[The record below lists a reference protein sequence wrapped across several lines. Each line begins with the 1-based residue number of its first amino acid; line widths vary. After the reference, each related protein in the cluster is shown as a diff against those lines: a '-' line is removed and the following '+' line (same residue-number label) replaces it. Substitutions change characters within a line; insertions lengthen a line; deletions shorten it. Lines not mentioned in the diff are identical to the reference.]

1 MEVVSTSFTI
11 MTSIMNSI
19 VIVPAFGSI
28 ADVIEDKYELYQDA
42 CSLRDTPFYSLQDT
56 DINAFTN
63 PLSFQL
69 DAIKIQLLDFGY
81 DEFQIN
87 SFIDRFEVSIKHIVE
102 LFLDD
107 DNNILN
113 EVIRK
118 PDMFRGYIFAK
129 SALTRE
135 KYPAREQQCFDILIR
150 CVADEYVLLA
160 PKSPDFDVIA
170 LEGTIIALAQIFYE
184 QGVKDQARV
193 LGEDHPDTLTTRH
206 NLAYCYQEAGRLD
219 EAIDLFEQVTKDR
232 IRVLGE
238 DHPDTLWTRCDLAKA
253 YKDAGRIG
261 EAIDLYENLVSD
273 RIRVLGED
281 HPDTLI
287 TRNQLANVY
296 RFAGRLDE
304 AIDLYE
310 NLVSDRIRVLG
321 EDHPDTLWTRCDLAK
336 AYKDAG
342 RTDEAIT
349 LYKNLLSDCI
359 RSLARRGPYP
369 ATLWTRCYVA
379 EAYKDAGRTDEAIT
393 QYEKLV
399 PDCIRSLARRGAR
412 F

>member
-1 MEVVSTSFTI
+1 MCMEVVSTSFTI
-11 MTSIMNSI
+11 MTSIVNSI

-28 ADVIEDKYELYQDA
+28 ADAIEDKYELYQDA
-42 CSLRDTPFYSLQDT
+42 CSLRDTPFCSLQDT

-69 DAIKIQLLDFGY
+69 DAIKIQLLNFGY
-81 DEFQIN
+81 DKFQIN

-102 LFLDD
+102 LLLD

-135 KYPAREQQCFDILIR
+135 KYPLREQQCFDILIR
-150 CVADEYVLLA
+150 CVADEYVVLA

-184 QGVKDQARV
+184 QGAKDQARV

-206 NLAYCYQEAGRLD
+206 NLAYCYQEAGRTD
-219 EAIDLFEQVTKDR
+219 EAIALHEQ
-232 IRVLGE
+232 LL
-238 DHPDTLWTRCDLAKA
+238 P
-253 YKDAGRIG
+253 
-261 EAIDLYENLVSD
+261 D

-321 EDHPDTLWTRCDLAK
+321 EDHPQTLWTRCDL
-336 AYKDAG
+336 
-342 RTDEAIT
+342 
-349 LYKNLLSDCI
+349 
-359 RSLARRGPYP
+359 
-369 ATLWTRCYVA
+369 A
-379 EAYKDAGRTDEAIT
+379 EAYKDAGRTDEAKELYKALLI
-393 QYEKLV
+393 
-399 PDCIRSLARRGAR
+399 DCISVLTPNHPLTMAVCTGILDLRN
-412 F
+412 

>member
-11 MTSIMNSI
+11 MTSIVNSI

-28 ADVIEDKYELYQDA
+28 ADIIEDKYELYQDA

-102 LFLDD
+102 LLLDD

-113 EVIRK
+113 EVIKK

-135 KYPAREQQCFDILIR
+135 KYPSREQQCFDILIR

-184 QGVKDQARV
+184 QGAKDQARV

-206 NLAYCYQEAGRLD
+206 NLAYCYQEAGRID
-219 EAIDLFEQVTKDR
+219 EAIT
-232 IRVLGE
+232 
-238 DHPDTLWTRCDLAKA
+238 
-253 YKDAGRIG
+253 
-261 EAIDLYENLVSD
+261 
-273 RIRVLGED
+273 
-281 HPDTLI
+281 
-287 TRNQLANVY
+287 
-296 RFAGRLDE
+296 
-304 AIDLYE
+304 LYE

-321 EDHPDTLWTRCDLAK
+321 EDHPDTLWTRCDLA
-336 AYKDAG
+336 
-342 RTDEAIT
+342 
-349 LYKNLLSDCI
+349 
-359 RSLARRGPYP
+359 
-369 ATLWTRCYVA
+369 
-379 EAYKDAGRTDEAIT
+379 EAYKDAGRIGEAIDLHEQLLPDRIRVLGEDHPDTLITRNQLANIYRVAGRLDEAIT
-393 QYEKLV
+393 LYENLV
-399 PDCIRSLARRGAR
+399 PDRIRVLGEDHPDTLWTRCDLAEAYKYAGRTDEAKELYKPLLIDCISVLTPNHPLTMAVCTGILELLN
-412 F
+412 

>member
-1 MEVVSTSFTI
+1 MHMEVVSTSFTI
-11 MTSIMNSI
+11 MTSIVNSI

-28 ADVIEDKYELYQDA
+28 ADIIEDKYELYQDA

-102 LFLDD
+102 LLLDD

-113 EVIRK
+113 EVIKK

-135 KYPAREQQCFDILIR
+135 KYPSREQQCFDILIR

-184 QGVKDQARV
+184 QGAKDQARV

-206 NLAYCYQEAGRLD
+206 NLAYCYQEAGRIDEAITLYENLVSD
-219 EAIDLFEQVTKDR
+219 RIRVLGEDHPQTLWTRCDLAEAYKDAGRIGEAIDLHEQLLPDR

-238 DHPDTLWTRCDLAKA
+238 DHPDTLWTRCDLAEA
-253 YKDAGRIG
+253 YK
-261 EAIDLYENLVSD
+261 Y
-273 RIRVLGED
+273 
-281 HPDTLI
+281 
-287 TRNQLANVY
+287 
-296 RFAGRLDE
+296 
-304 AIDLYE
+304 
-310 NLVSDRIRVLG
+310 
-321 EDHPDTLWTRCDLAK
+321 
-336 AYKDAG
+336 AG
-342 RTDEAIT
+342 RTDEAKE
-349 LYKNLLSDCI
+349 LYKPLLIDCI
-359 RSLARRGPYP
+359 SVLTPNHPLTMAVCTGI
-369 ATLWTRCYVA
+369 L
-379 EAYKDAGRTDEAIT
+379 E
-393 QYEKLV
+393 L
-399 PDCIRSLARRGAR
+399 LN
-412 F
+412 

>member
-1 MEVVSTSFTI
+1 MHMEVVSTSFTI
-11 MTSIMNSI
+11 MTSIVNSI

-102 LFLDD
+102 LLLDD

-113 EVIRK
+113 EVIKK

-135 KYPAREQQCFDILIR
+135 KYPSREQQCFDILIR

-184 QGVKDQARV
+184 QGAKDQARV

-206 NLAYCYQEAGRLD
+206 NLAYCYQEAGRID
-219 EAIDLFEQVTKDR
+219 EAIT
-232 IRVLGE
+232 
-238 DHPDTLWTRCDLAKA
+238 
-253 YKDAGRIG
+253 
-261 EAIDLYENLVSD
+261 LYENLVSD

-287 TRNQLANVY
+287 TRNQLANIY
-296 RFAGRLDE
+296 RVAGRLDE
-304 AIDLYE
+304 AITLYE

-321 EDHPDTLWTRCDLAK
+321 EDHPDTLWTRCDLASIYRVAGRLDEAITLYENLVPDRIRVLGEDHPDTLWTRCDLAE
-336 AYKDAG
+336 AYKYAG
-342 RTDEAIT
+342 RTDEAKE
-349 LYKNLLSDCI
+349 LYKPLLIDCI
-359 RSLARRGPYP
+359 SVLTPNHPLTMAVCTGI
-369 ATLWTRCYVA
+369 L
-379 EAYKDAGRTDEAIT
+379 E
-393 QYEKLV
+393 L
-399 PDCIRSLARRGAR
+399 LN
-412 F
+412 

>member
-1 MEVVSTSFTI
+1 MCMEVVSTSFTI
-11 MTSIMNSI
+11 MTSIVNSI

-28 ADVIEDKYELYQDA
+28 ADAIEDKYELYQDA

-69 DAIKIQLLDFGY
+69 DAIKIQLLNFGY
-81 DEFQIN
+81 DKFQIN

-102 LFLDD
+102 LLLD

-129 SALTRE
+129 SALIRE
-135 KYPAREQQCFDILIR
+135 KYPLREQQCFDILIR
-150 CVADEYVLLA
+150 CVADEYVVLA

-184 QGVKDQARV
+184 QGAKDQARV
-193 LGEDHPDTLTTRH
+193 LGEDHPDTLTTR
-206 NLAYCYQEAGRLD
+206 NQLTNIYRVAGRLD
-219 EAIDLFEQVTKDR
+219 DEAITLYENLVADR

-238 DHPDTLWTRCDLAKA
+238 DHSQTLWTRCNLAGAYKDAGRIDEAITLYENLVLDCIRVLGEDHPQTLWTRCDLAEA
-253 YKDAGRIG
+253 YKDAGRLD
-261 EAIDLYENLVSD
+261 EAIALHEQLLPD

-304 AIDLYE
+304 AITLYE
-310 NLVSDRIRVLG
+310 NLLSDRIRVLG
-321 EDHPDTLWTRCDLAK
+321 EDHPQTLWTRCDLA
-336 AYKDAG
+336 
-342 RTDEAIT
+342 
-349 LYKNLLSDCI
+349 
-359 RSLARRGPYP
+359 
-369 ATLWTRCYVA
+369 
-379 EAYKDAGRTDEAIT
+379 EAYKDAGRLDEAIT
-393 QYEKLV
+393 LSVQE
-399 PDCIRSLARRGAR
+399 PGA
-412 F
+412 

>member
-11 MTSIMNSI
+11 MTSIVNSI

-28 ADVIEDKYELYQDA
+28 ADAIEDKYELYQDA
-42 CSLRDTPFYSLQDT
+42 CSLRDTPFCSLQDT

-102 LFLDD
+102 LLLDD

-135 KYPAREQQCFDILIR
+135 KYPSREQQCFDILIR

-206 NLAYCYQEAGRLD
+206 NLAYCYQEAGRTD
-219 EAIDLFEQVTKDR
+219 EAIDLYENLVPDR

-238 DHPDTLWTRCDLAKA
+238 DHPDTLTTRHNLA
-253 YKDAGRIG
+253 YCYQEAGRTD
-261 EAIDLYENLVSD
+261 EAIDLYENLVPD

-296 RFAGRLDE
+296 RVAGRTDE
-304 AIDLYE
+304 AITLYE
-310 NLVSDRIRVLG
+310 NLVSDRIRFLG

-342 RTDEAIT
+342 RTDEAKE
-349 LYKNLLSDCI
+349 LYKALLIDCI
-359 RSLARRGPYP
+359 SVLTPNHPLTMAVCTGILDLRN
-369 ATLWTRCYVA
+369 
-379 EAYKDAGRTDEAIT
+379 
-393 QYEKLV
+393 
-399 PDCIRSLARRGAR
+399 
-412 F
+412 

>member
-11 MTSIMNSI
+11 MTSIVNSI

-28 ADVIEDKYELYQDA
+28 ADAIEDKYELYQDA

-69 DAIKIQLLDFGY
+69 DAIKIQLLNFGY
-81 DEFQIN
+81 DKFQIN

-102 LFLDD
+102 LLLD

-129 SALTRE
+129 SALIRE
-135 KYPAREQQCFDILIR
+135 KYPLREQQCFDILIR
-150 CVADEYVLLA
+150 CVADEYVVLA

-184 QGVKDQARV
+184 QGAKDQA
-193 LGEDHPDTLTTRH
+193 
-206 NLAYCYQEAGRLD
+206 
-219 EAIDLFEQVTKDR
+219 
-232 IRVLGE
+232 
-238 DHPDTLWTRCDLAKA
+238 
-253 YKDAGRIG
+253 
-261 EAIDLYENLVSD
+261 
-273 RIRVLGED
+273 RVLGED

-304 AIDLYE
+304 AITLYE
-310 NLVSDRIRVLG
+310 NLLSDRIRVLG
-321 EDHPDTLWTRCDLAK
+321 EDHPQTLWTRCDLA
-336 AYKDAG
+336 
-342 RTDEAIT
+342 
-349 LYKNLLSDCI
+349 
-359 RSLARRGPYP
+359 
-369 ATLWTRCYVA
+369 
-379 EAYKDAGRTDEAIT
+379 EAYKDAGRLDEAIT
-393 QYEKLV
+393 LSVQE
-399 PDCIRSLARRGAR
+399 PGA
-412 F
+412 

>member
-1 MEVVSTSFTI
+1 MHMEVVSTSFTI
-11 MTSIMNSI
+11 MTSIVNSI

-102 LFLDD
+102 LLLDD

-113 EVIRK
+113 EVIKK

-135 KYPAREQQCFDILIR
+135 KYPSREQQCFDILIR

-184 QGVKDQARV
+184 QGAKDQARV

-206 NLAYCYQEAGRLD
+206 NLAYCYQEAGRIDEAITLYENLVSD
-219 EAIDLFEQVTKDR
+219 RIRVLGEDHPQTLWTRCDLAEAYKDAGRIGEAIDLHEQLLPDR

-238 DHPDTLWTRCDLAKA
+238 DHPDTLWTRCDLASI
-253 YKDAGRIG
+253 Y
-261 EAIDLYENLVSD
+261 
-273 RIRVLGED
+273 RV
-281 HPDTLI
+281 
-287 TRNQLANVY
+287 
-296 RFAGRLDE
+296 AGRLDE
-304 AIDLYE
+304 AITLYE
-310 NLVSDRIRVLG
+310 NLVPDRIRVLG
-321 EDHPDTLWTRCDLAK
+321 EDHPDTLWTRCDLAE
-336 AYKDAG
+336 AYKYAG
-342 RTDEAIT
+342 RTDEAKE
-349 LYKNLLSDCI
+349 LYKPLLIDCI
-359 RSLARRGPYP
+359 SVLTPNHPLTMAVCTGI
-369 ATLWTRCYVA
+369 L
-379 EAYKDAGRTDEAIT
+379 E
-393 QYEKLV
+393 L
-399 PDCIRSLARRGAR
+399 LN
-412 F
+412 